1 METNLLFLKDVQVKI
16 GAQVILKELNITLSP
31 FQHTA
36 IIGTSGSGKTVLAN
50 TILGKHF
57 FTGEKIS
64 PDAGQVV
71 FVGQQHLFAD
81 FTNTRTNLYYQQRFQ
96 SSEQE
101 TTATVADY
109 LAIDELLIN
118 QPFLKDWVKLLSI
131 EPLFE
136 KNLIQLSNGENKR
149 IQIFKSLINQ
159 PKLIIFDQ
167 PFIGLD
173 PATRTL
179 LAGSFGQL
187 SKYGITYLLLT
198 SSTELP
204 KSIGQVYILTEGKIS
219 LPVPKSDFEKNHGY
233 YYSPKAVKEWNLD
246 DISFEKNHPSYNEYV
261 NMRNCSVRY
270 GDKYLLKDVS
280 FTVLPHTAWCIYGHN
295 GAGKSTLLSLISAD
309 HPQAYANEVY
319 LFGRKRGTGE
329 SIWDIKKNIGFISPE
344 LHLYFESS
352 ATCLEAVASGLF
364 DTIGL
369 FRKLSTGQVMLVEKW
384 LKLLNLE
391 HLANKRLNTCSTGEQ
406 RLVLLAR
413 ACIKQPPLLILDEPC
428 QGLDDQQTQ
437 HINDLIDAIFN
448 QSNMSLLYVTH
459 YHQQVPKCIQH
470 YLKLEKGM
478 ATIHA

>member
-1 METNLLFLKDVQVKI
+1 METNLLFFKDVQVKI
-16 GAQVILKELNITLSP
+16 GAQVILKELNISLSP

-57 FTGEKIS
+57 FSGEKIS
-64 PDAGQVV
+64 PDYSQIV

-101 TTATVADY
+101 TTSTVAAY
-109 LAIDELLIN
+109 LMIDELLARH
-118 QPFLKDWVKLLSI
+118 PFLKDWLKILSI
-131 EPLFE
+131 EPLLE

-149 IQIFKSLINQ
+149 VQIFKSLINQ

-173 PATRTL
+173 PATRAL
-179 LAGSFGQL
+179 LADSFEQL
-187 SKYGITYLLLT
+187 SQYGITYLLLT

-204 KSIGQVYILTEGKIS
+204 QSIKQVYILTEGRIS
-219 LPVPKSDFEKNHGY
+219 TPVTKSDFETNTLR
-233 YYSPKAVKEWNLD
+233 YYSPKASQEWNLS
-246 DISFEKNHPSYNEYV
+246 DISFEKKHPPFNEYV
-261 NMRNCSVRY
+261 KISNCSVRY

-280 FTVLPHTAWCIYGHN
+280 FTVLPHTAWCVYGHN

-319 LFGRKRGTGE
+319 LFDRKRGTGE

-344 LHLYFESS
+344 LHLYFEPS
-352 ATCLEAVASGLF
+352 ATCQEAVASGLF

-369 FRKLSTGQVMLVEKW
+369 FRKLNNEQVILVEKW
-384 LKLLNLE
+384 LKILNLG
-391 HLANKRLNTCSTGEQ
+391 HLSNKRLNTCSTGEQ

-428 QGLDDQQTQ
+428 QGLDEQQTQ
-437 HINDLIDAIFN
+437 HINDLIDAIYN
-448 QSNMSLLYVTH
+448 QSNMSFLYVTH
-459 YHQQVPKCIQH
+459 YHQQVPKCIQY
-470 YLKLEKGM
+470 YLKLEKGI